1 MGNGLYTGEMNLIK
15 NKYSDFASH
24 LLAWY
29 DGCSCNFPWRD
40 CKDPYKIYLSEV
52 MLQQT
57 QVSTV
62 LPYYQKWIQK
72 YPTIQSVANATQE
85 QILKQWE
92 GLGYYGRARNFHK
105 SCKIILDNMGGII
118 SSNPE
123 EFSKLPGVGPY
134 ISAAVMSIAFQ
145 HPQPAV
151 DANAIRI
158 GARMEMVDLP
168 YPKNLKIISNYFEN
182 HIPIERP
189 GDFNQAI
196 MDLGRKICSADKP
209 KCSVCPISIN
219 CKALVN
225 NSVDKYPIKVR
236 RAKKPH
242 YNIAAGIIWNK
253 GQILISKRREN
264 GLLGGLWE
272 FPGGK
277 IEKGENAQ
285 TCIIREVKEE
295 LGVLVQPTSFLKQ
308 IKHAYT
314 HFSITMDAYHCD
326 YLQGTPQAI
335 GCDNWKWITP
345 EEIRLLP
352 FPKANHKLFDKIIVS
367 ESIC

>member
-1 MGNGLYTGEMNLIK
+1 MILTK
-15 NKYSDFASH
+15 NKYSEFASP

-29 DGCSCNFPWRD
+29 DGSRRNFPWRD
-40 CKDPYKIYLSEV
+40 CNNPYKIYLSQV

-62 LPYYQKWIQK
+62 LPYYKNWIQK
-72 YPTIQSVANATQE
+72 FPTIQSVARTTQE

-92 GLGYYGRARNFHK
+92 GLGYYSRARNFHK
-105 SCKIILDNMGGII
+105 SCQIIADTFNGII
-118 SSNPE
+118 PSDPH

-134 ISAAVMSIAFQ
+134 ISAAVMSIAFHQ
-145 HPQPAV
+145 PLPAV
-151 DANAIRI
+151 DANAIRVA
-158 GARMEMVDLP
+158 ARIEMVDLP
-168 YPKNLKIISNYFEN
+168 YPKNSKILYKFLEN
-182 HIPIERP
+182 NIHPERP

-196 MDLGRKICSADKP
+196 MDLGREICTANKP
-209 KCSVCPISIN
+209 KCNVCPLSN
-219 CKALVN
+219 FCKALVN
-225 NSVDKYPIKVR
+225 NSVDNFPIKIKPC
-236 RAKKPH
+236 KKPH
-242 YNIAAGIIWNK
+242 YDIAVGIIWNK

-285 TCIIREVKEE
+285 ECIIREIKEE
-295 LGVLVQPTSFLKQ
+295 LGVQVQPTSFLKQ

-326 YLQGTPQAI
+326 YLSGSPKAL
-335 GCDNWKWITP
+335 GCENWKWINP
-345 EEIRLLP
+345 EDIKLLP
-352 FPKANHKLFDKIIVS
+352 FPKANHKLFDKLFIK

>member
-1 MGNGLYTGEMNLIK
+1 MNKFNYT
-15 NKYSDFASH
+15 DFTSH

-29 DGCSCNFPWRD
+29 DGRSLVLPWRN
-40 CKDPYKIYLSEV
+40 CNDPYKIYLSEV

-57 QVSTV
+57 QVKTV
-62 LPYYQKWIQK
+62 LPYYKKWVNK
-72 YPTIQSVANATQE
+72 YPTVQSVANANQE

-105 SCKIILDNMGGII
+105 SCQIIAMQFNGDIPALPDQ
-118 SSNPE
+118 
-123 EFSKLPGVGPY
+123 FSKLPGVGPY
-134 ISAAVMSIAFQ
+134 ISAAVMSIAFH
-145 HPQPAV
+145 HPLPAV
-151 DANAIRI
+151 DTNAIRVA
-158 GARMEMVDLP
+158 ARLKMVESSSPADSKVIHRHLSDNIAI
-168 YPKNLKIISNYFEN
+168 K
-182 HIPIERP
+182 RP

-196 MDLGRKICSADKP
+196 MDLGREICKSDNP
-209 KCSVCPISIN
+209 TCVLCPVSKF
-219 CKALVN
+219 CKAFVN
-225 NSVDKYPIKVR
+225 NFVDKYPVKIKP
-236 RAKKPH
+236 AKKPH

-277 IEKGENAQ
+277 IEKDENAQ

-326 YLQGTPQAI
+326 YLQGTPQAV
-335 GCDNWKWITP
+335 GCDNWKWIAP

-352 FPKANHKLFDKIIVS
+352 FPKANHKLFDKIIAEEGV
-367 ESIC
+367 C

>member
-1 MGNGLYTGEMNLIK
+1 MNKFNYT
-15 NKYSDFASH
+15 DFTSH

-29 DGCSCNFPWRD
+29 DGCNLDLPWRN
-40 CKDPYKIYLSEV
+40 CNDPYKIYLSEV

-57 QVSTV
+57 QVKTV
-62 LPYYQKWIQK
+62 LPYYKKWVNK
-72 YPTIQSVANATQE
+72 YPTVQSVANANQE

-105 SCKIILDNMGGII
+105 SCQIIAMQFDGDIPAL
-118 SSNPE
+118 PE

-134 ISAAVMSIAFQ
+134 ISAAVMSIAFH
-145 HPQPAV
+145 HPLPAV
-151 DANAIRI
+151 DTNAIRVA
-158 GARMEMVDLP
+158 ARLKMVEFSSPADSKVIYRYLSA
-168 YPKNLKIISNYFEN
+168 N
-182 HIPIERP
+182 IPIKRS

-196 MDLGRKICSADKP
+196 MDLGREICKSDNP
-209 KCSVCPISIN
+209 KCTICPVSKF

-225 NSVDKYPIKVR
+225 NFVDKYPVKIKP
-236 RAKKPH
+236 AKKPH

-277 IEKGENAQ
+277 IEKDENAQ

-326 YLQGTPQAI
+326 YLQGTPQAV
-335 GCDNWKWITP
+335 GCDNWKWIAP

-352 FPKANHKLFDKIIVS
+352 FPKANHKLFDKIIAEEGV
-367 ESIC
+367 C

>member
-1 MGNGLYTGEMNLIK
+1 MNKINYTDL
-15 NKYSDFASH
+15 ASH

-29 DGCSCNFPWRD
+29 DDRSLTLPWRNSN
-40 CKDPYKIYLSEV
+40 DPYKIYLSEV

-57 QVSTV
+57 QVKTV
-62 LPYYQKWIQK
+62 LPYYKKWVNK
-72 YPTIQSVANATQE
+72 YPTVQSVANATQE

-92 GLGYYGRARNFHK
+92 GLGYYSRARNFHK
-105 SCKIILDNMGGII
+105 SCQIIALKFDGSIPTF
-118 SSNPE
+118 PE

-134 ISAAVMSIAFQ
+134 ISAAVMSIAFH
-145 HPQPAV
+145 HPLPAV
-151 DANAIRI
+151 DTNAIRVA
-158 GARMEMVDLP
+158 ARQKMVKLSSPADS
-168 YPKNLKIISNYFEN
+168 KIINRYLSDNIAIN
-182 HIPIERP
+182 RP

-196 MDLGRKICSADKP
+196 MDLGREICKSDNP
-209 KCSVCPISIN
+209 KCTICPVSKF

-225 NSVDKYPIKVR
+225 NFVDKYPVKIKP
-236 RAKKPH
+236 AKKPH

-326 YLQGTPQAI
+326 YLQGTPQSI

>member
-1 MGNGLYTGEMNLIK
+1 MNKFNYT
-15 NKYSDFASH
+15 DFTSH

-29 DGCSCNFPWRD
+29 DKRSLNLPWRN
-40 CKDPYKIYLSEV
+40 CNDPYKIYLSEV

-57 QVSTV
+57 QVKIV
-62 LPYYQKWIQK
+62 LPYYQRWINK
-72 YPTIQSVANATQE
+72 YPTVQSVANANQE

-105 SCKIILDNMGGII
+105 SCQIIAIQFNGDIPAF
-118 SSNPE
+118 PE

-134 ISAAVMSIAFQ
+134 ILAAVMSIAFH
-145 HPQPAV
+145 HPLPAI
-151 DANAIRI
+151 DTNAIRVSS
-158 GARMEMVDLP
+158 RLKMVKLSSPADSKAIHRYLSD
-168 YPKNLKIISNYFEN
+168 N
-182 HIPIERP
+182 IPFNRP

-196 MDLGRKICSADKP
+196 MDLGREICKSKNPA
-209 KCSVCPISIN
+209 CSLCPVSKF

-225 NSVDKYPIKVR
+225 NFVDKYPIKIKP
-236 RAKKPH
+236 AKKPH
-242 YNIAAGIIWNK
+242 YNIAVGVIWNK

-277 IEKGENAQ
+277 IEKGEDAQ
-285 TCIIREVKEE
+285 KCIVREVKEE
-295 LGVLVQPTSFLKQ
+295 LGVLVQPASFLKQ

-314 HFSITMDAYHCD
+314 HFSITMNAYHCD
-326 YLQGTPQAI
+326 YLQGTPRAI

-345 EEIRLLP
+345 EEIRLFP
-352 FPKANHKLFDKIIVS
+352 FPKANHKLFDKIIAQEGV
-367 ESIC
+367 C

>member
-1 MGNGLYTGEMNLIK
+1 MNKFNYT
-15 NKYSDFASH
+15 DFTSH

-29 DGCSCNFPWRD
+29 DGRSLVLPWRN
-40 CKDPYKIYLSEV
+40 CNDPYKIYLSEV

-57 QVSTV
+57 QVKTV
-62 LPYYQKWIQK
+62 LPYYKKWVNK
-72 YPTIQSVANATQE
+72 YPTVQSVANANQE

-105 SCKIILDNMGGII
+105 SCQIIAMQFDGDIPAL
-118 SSNPE
+118 PE

-134 ISAAVMSIAFQ
+134 ISAAVMSIAFH
-145 HPQPAV
+145 HPLPAV
-151 DANAIRI
+151 DTNAIRVA
-158 GARMEMVDLP
+158 ARLKMVESSSPADSKVIHRYLSDNIAI
-168 YPKNLKIISNYFEN
+168 K
-182 HIPIERP
+182 RP

-196 MDLGRKICSADKP
+196 MDLGREICKSDNP
-209 KCSVCPISIN
+209 TCVLCPVSKF
-219 CKALVN
+219 CKAFVN
-225 NSVDKYPIKVR
+225 NFVDKYPVKIKP
-236 RAKKPH
+236 AKKPH

-277 IEKGENAQ
+277 IEKNENTQ
-285 TCIIREVKEE
+285 TCIVREVKEE

-326 YLQGTPQAI
+326 YLQGTPQAV
-335 GCDNWKWITP
+335 GCDNWKWIAP

-352 FPKANHKLFDKIIVS
+352 FPKANHKLFDKIIAEEGV
-367 ESIC
+367 C

>member
-1 MGNGLYTGEMNLIK
+1 MKRTN
-15 NKYSDFASH
+15 
-24 LLAWY
+24 
-29 DGCSCNFPWRD
+29 
-40 CKDPYKIYLSEV
+40 
-52 MLQQT
+52 
-57 QVSTV
+57 
-62 LPYYQKWIQK
+62 
-72 YPTIQSVANATQE
+72 
-85 QILKQWE
+85 
-92 GLGYYGRARNFHK
+92 
-105 SCKIILDNMGGII
+105 
-118 SSNPE
+118 
-123 EFSKLPGVGPY
+123 
-134 ISAAVMSIAFQ
+134 
-145 HPQPAV
+145 
-151 DANAIRI
+151 
-158 GARMEMVDLP
+158 
-168 YPKNLKIISNYFEN
+168 
-182 HIPIERP
+182 
-189 GDFNQAI
+189 
-196 MDLGRKICSADKP
+196 
-209 KCSVCPISIN
+209 
-219 CKALVN
+219 
-225 NSVDKYPIKVR
+225 
-236 RAKKPH
+236 KPH